1 MFRKPDDDLFSRI
14 FDDGQTGDTRM
25 EWLRDGLKELREVPP
40 HGLSNERLRDQL
52 LGTGLSPVKSAT
64 VPWWSWAWAPVAAA
78 ALAVVILPRLG
89 SNPEPR
95 LMIDSNSVALN
106 NTAVTRPTVES
117 SGPRGGIRLPE
128 SSPYGDLDIDATLAA
143 AAMEFPDAPSGAVRS
158 DRPTFRRST
167 RAGNDRRSTR
177 PAPAPRTSRSPR
189 IDPGLVATAS
199 DPREEIATGPVAFKS
214 DPSAP
219 AFAPDTVGTSRE
231 QTSYPLVLLASE
243 IDAATGAAS
252 ATEVSSPA
260 NLSVGG

>member
-14 FDDGQTGDTRM
+14 FDDGQAGDTRM

-78 ALAVVILPRLG
+78 ALAVVVLPRLA
-89 SNPEPR
+89 SNPEPQ
-95 LMIDSNSVALN
+95 LMIDSNRVAMDS
-106 NTAVTRPTVES
+106 TALTRPTVES
-117 SGPRGGIRLPE
+117 SGPRGGIRFPE

-143 AAMEFPDAPSGAVRS
+143 AAMEFSNAPSGAVRS

-167 RAGNDRRSTR
+167 RAGNDRRPVR
-177 PAPAPRTSRSPR
+177 PAPRASRSPR
-189 IDPGLVATAS
+189 IDPGLVASVS
-199 DPREEIATGPVAFKS
+199 DPRKEIATGPVAVKS
-214 DPSAP
+214 DPSDA
-219 AFAPDTVGTSRE
+219 AFAPDTGGTSRE

-252 ATEVSSPA
+252 ATEVTSPA